1 MTQRVVD
8 NRTGRS
14 GRTANK
20 ARAGERRYC
29 RDAGGPQNFAAVV
42 GRQFMFQTEH
52 LDNIFRMTSTLQP
65 CRSAGGRFSAFLFF
79 FFDESHAQHQLVLL

>member
-14 GRTANK
+14 GRTAK
-20 ARAGERRYC
+20 AQVGERRCC
-29 RDAGGPQNFAAVV
+29 RDAGGPQNFASVV

-52 LDNIFRMTSTLQP
+52 LDNIFRMTSTLPP
-65 CRSAGGRFSAFLFF
+65 CRSAAVRFSAFLFF
-79 FFDESHAQHQLVLL
+79 FLMKLVHTTN